1 MNKRLTA
8 LVLSVSI
15 AAAPLTSFAKED
27 IPNIEINNTYNSD
40 FAYDLQSTDLQ
51 SIQDS
56 NISEVSLHNP
66 TVLNEQD
73 NIVDLENDN
82 VIIQNFDVNDKTVD
96 VTKKR
101 ALTKEQINGTD
112 DDDNYA
118 EDEVNTI
125 NAERT
130 DGEILIK
137 SADTSHPL
145 RAAAT
150 TP

>member
-8 LVLSVSI
+8 LVLSVSV

-56 NISEVSLHNP
+56 NISEISLHNP
-66 TVLNEQD
+66 TVLNERD

-82 VIIQNFDVNDKTVD
+82 VIIQNFNVNDKN
-96 VTKKR
+96 R
-101 ALTKEQINGTD
+101 
-112 DDDNYA
+112 
-118 EDEVNTI
+118 
-125 NAERT
+125 
-130 DGEILIK
+130 
-137 SADTSHPL
+137 SAFYRL
-145 RAAAT
+145 FNCLC
-150 TP
+150 